1 LIFARPG
8 SSLRRHWTLDENVTY
23 LNHGAFGAC
32 PRPVMEAAARVRAE
46 LERGP
51 VRFFEQLYEPALDRA
66 RSGVGAFVGAHP
78 EDVVFVPNTTTGVN
92 AVLGSLALGPGDAVL
107 TTDHGYNA
115 CKNAVA
121 HLANRRGVEIRVVQ
135 IPLPLSGPDEVV
147 ERIVGAAGPN
157 VRLALVDHVTSQTG
171 LVFPIA
177 RIVAA
182 LRERGIETLVDG
194 AHGPGMVPLDLN
206 ALGAAY
212 YVGNFHKW
220 VCASKGAAML
230 WVRRDMQRGIH
241 PTSISHG
248 YSSTRDRPRYLEEF
262 DWTGSADPGAFLS
275 VPEAIQFVGG
285 LLPGGWPEIYAR
297 NRALVL
303 SARSRLCGVVGTAP
317 VAPESMIGSLAA
329 IFMPDAP
336 PGASPLPQSE
346 PLHRTL
352 ADEYRIEAPVFVW
365 PLAPKRLL
373 RISAHLYNT
382 EADYETAARALSLAL
397 ASGRV

>member
-1 LIFARPG
+1 MSLDAG
-8 SSLRRHWTLDENVTY
+8 SLRRHWTLDENVTF

-32 PRPVMEAAARVRAE
+32 PRAVLEAAARVRAE
-46 LERGP
+46 LEREP
-51 VRFFEQLYEPALDRA
+51 VRFFERLYEPALDRA
-66 RSGVGAFVGAHP
+66 RSEVAAFVGAHP
-78 EDVVFVPNTTTGVN
+78 EDVAFVSNTTAGVN
-92 AVLGSLALGPGDAVL
+92 AVLGSLELGPGDVVL
-107 TTDHGYNA
+107 TTDHAYNA
-115 CKNAVA
+115 CKNAVVHVA
-121 HLANRRGVEIRVVQ
+121 DRRGAKISVVE

-147 ERIVGAAGPN
+147 DRIVAAASPA
-157 VRLALVDHVTSQTG
+157 VRIALIDHVTSQTG

-194 AHGPGMVPLDLN
+194 AHGPGMLALDLSE
-206 ALGAAY
+206 LGAAY

-230 WVRRDMQRGIH
+230 WVRRDKQRGVH

-248 YSSTRDRPRYLEEF
+248 YGSTRDRSRYLEEF

-275 VPEAIQFVGG
+275 VPEAIRFVGG
-285 LLPGGWPEIYAR
+285 LMPGGWPEIYAR
-297 NRALVL
+297 NRAMALE
-303 SARSRLCGVVGTAP
+303 ARRRLCEALDSAP
-317 VAPESMIGSLAA
+317 VAPDSMIGSLAS
-329 IFMPDAP
+329 ISLPDAL

-346 PLHRTL
+346 PLHRAL
-352 ADEYRIEAPVFVW
+352 ADEYGIEVPVFVW
-365 PLAPKRLL
+365 PSPPKRLL

-382 EADYETAARALSLAL
+382 EADYENVARALPLAL